1 MKKLYQIHLNRHGYR
16 FFQMALFQYEAY
28 ELYKW
33 LTDKEDIIVVDVR
46 NNMEFEKFRVEGPY
60 PFTLLNIPYFDFMEF
75 EKESMAKIPPGSRIR
90 IVCAKEASAK
100 YVAEIIH
107 NNGFDDVGYLR
118 GGICTWGNL
127 LVPKSV
133 TTADAYQLYQFIRP
147 GKASCSYGLIAGDEM
162 MLFDPSRNIDFYLDF
177 AKKKNVRITKSFETH
192 LQADYIAGSRMISEQ
207 TGAEFLA
214 NEKDFAGARITYT
227 KLENNKTYGFTAGGP
242 QVKAL
247 FTPGHTPG
255 SMTYLIDDRYLI
267 TGDTVF
273 ITSIGRPDLG
283 GKAEEWATLLFNTM
297 NTIKKMDRKLIV
309 LPGHFMDWEEAGSS
323 LMFKCTLGEALDR
336 NRSIYEIDTI
346 VEFFEFIKDNMRP
359 QPEEYKKIRLINA
372 NLEQVD
378 EEEQN
383 TLDIGKNE
391 CAATAYARMRTA

>member
-1 MKKLYQIHLNRHGYR
+1 
-16 FFQMALFQYEAY
+16 MALFQYKAY
-28 ELYKW
+28 ELYEW
-33 LTDKEDIIVVDVR
+33 LTDKKDMIVVDVR
-46 NNMEFEKFRVEGPY
+46 NNTEFEKFRVEGPY
-60 PFTLLNIPYFDFMEF
+60 PFTLLNIPYFEFMEF
-75 EKESMAKIPPGSRIR
+75 EKESMAKIPPNSRIR

-118 GGICTWGNL
+118 GGINTWGNL
-127 LVPKSV
+127 LVPKLV
-133 TTADAYQLYQFIRP
+133 TASGDYQLYQFIRP
-147 GKASCSYGLIAGDEM
+147 GKASCSYGLIAGDEI
-162 MLFDPSRNIDFYLDF
+162 MLFDPSRNVDFYLGF
-177 AKKKNVRITKSFETH
+177 AREKKVRIIKTFETH
-192 LQADYIAGSRMISEQ
+192 LQADYIAGSRMISEH

-214 NEKDFAGARITYT
+214 NDKDFAGARITYT
-227 KLENNKTYGFTAGGP
+227 KLENNRTYGFTADGP
-242 QVKAL
+242 QVQAL

-255 SMTYLIDDRYLI
+255 STTCLIDDRYLI

-309 LPGHFMDWEEAGSS
+309 LPGHFMDWEEADSS
-323 LMFKCTLGEALDR
+323 LMFQCTLGEALDR
-336 NRSIYEIDTI
+336 NRSIYEIDT
-346 VEFFEFIKDNMRP
+346 VEGFIEFIKDNMRP

-391 CAATAYARMRTA
+391 CAATAYARMRAA